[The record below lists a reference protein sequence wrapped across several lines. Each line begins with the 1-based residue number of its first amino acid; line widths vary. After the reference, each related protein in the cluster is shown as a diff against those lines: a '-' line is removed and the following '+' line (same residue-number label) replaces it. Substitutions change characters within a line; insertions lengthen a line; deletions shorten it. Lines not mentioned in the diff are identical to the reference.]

1 MARLRKISI
10 ADEAHTVAFAR
21 RLAPLLKAGDTVL
34 LSGEIGA
41 GKTFFTRAVIQSLL
55 REPEDVPS
63 PTFTLVQT
71 YDAGQFDIWHCDLY
85 RISGPDDAREL
96 GLEDA
101 FDNAVCLIEWPD
113 RLGRLAPSD
122 ALTLLFSGEGPARA
136 ITVEGNEAWR
146 QRLEMQVA

>member
-122 ALTLLFSGEGPARA
+122 ALTLSFFGEGPARV